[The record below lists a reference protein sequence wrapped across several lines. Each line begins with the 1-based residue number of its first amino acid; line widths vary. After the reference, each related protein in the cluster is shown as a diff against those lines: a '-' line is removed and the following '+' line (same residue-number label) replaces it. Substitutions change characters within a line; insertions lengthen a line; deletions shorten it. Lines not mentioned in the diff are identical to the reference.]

1 MSAIDLAIL
10 GMIIEQPRSAY
21 ELQKDVQYHQFS
33 RWSKIATPTIYQNVH
48 RLENKGYL
56 QSEQL
61 LGEKGVERPVYS
73 ITDQGR
79 GYFMQLMTQY
89 VEQQIAFLFDFNIV
103 ITNLDKISQT
113 DARLLLNKLQQNII
127 NSADMNK
134 KTAVE
139 YPDIPMVGLAIFQ
152 QQQQLYK
159 SLLVWLTQ
167 FITDFEVE

>member
-103 ITNLDKISQT
+103 ITNLDKIS
-113 DARLLLNKLQQNII
+113 
-127 NSADMNK
+127 
-134 KTAVE
+134 AVE
-139 YPDIPMVGLAIFQ
+139 YPDTPMVGLAIFQ